1 MMDVEVTGQAEEAR
15 ERSVELPLSLDP
27 LYNLIVCNHCC
38 IALPWEWVRSHLKE
52 QHAIDTTE
60 ELVSDFLGLQDSALT
75 VQQVKDWRESVVVG
89 KAVQDIPVIKGY
101 RCNLCNYSVAAK
113 KGMKNHFSEI
123 HKGYKRAKYSEDCK
137 VQLVF
142 HGSLRKYIQVEDD
155 EDMDVD
161 LDEGEDN
168 TEWKTAIDTEFAE
181 SMANLRIS
189 STNERGNL
197 RLKNVFIAKTR
208 WDAMVDGLD
217 LQAVVNFAAAP
228 LVNDELHGIILCGRR
243 YIHKTCDALDKGSVI
258 VKRVLMSGGY
268 VNIQA
273 SLIVQEW
280 VEERYGK
287 RKDGYL

>member
-1 MMDVEVTGQAEEAR
+1 MMDVEVTGQAREVT
-15 ERSVELPLSLDP
+15 ERSVELQLSLDP

-38 IALPWEWVRSHLKE
+38 VALPWEWVRSHLKE
-52 QHAIDTTE
+52 QHAIETTDE
-60 ELVSDFLGLQDSALT
+60 EVSDFLGLQDSALT

-89 KAVQDIPVIKGY
+89 KAVHNIPVVNGF
-101 RCNLCNYSVAAK
+101 RCNLCNYSVAAR

-142 HGSLRKYIQVEDD
+142 HGSLRKYIQVEED
-155 EDMDVD
+155 EDMDMD
-161 LDEGEDN
+161 LDEGADN

-181 SMANLRIS
+181 SMANLQIS

-217 LQAVVNFAAAP
+217 LQAVVKSAAAP

-280 VEERYGK
+280 VEERHGK